1 MSRLDEMFDYVF
13 RSSVESTEGEET
25 KDKSVVVG
33 SFLGMEIPVI
43 LLILSLF
50 SIINFGLGIALLG
63 MAILAIMVV
72 NNLPAGSRIR
82 AESSDD
88 FESMAFYVMV
98 ALFTLTILIAW
109 AWSG

>member
-1 MSRLDEMFDYVF
+1 VSRLDDMFDYVF
-13 RSSVESTEGEET
+13 RSSMQSEEGAET
-25 KDKSVVVG
+25 KDKSMVVG
-33 SFLGMEIPVI
+33 SYIGMEIPVI
-43 LLILSLF
+43 LLVMSLF
-50 SIINFGLGIALLG
+50 SIVNLGLGIALLG

-72 NNLPAGSRIR
+72 NNLPAGSKVR

-98 ALFTLTILIAW
+98 GLFILTILIAW